1 MSDETSKQDLSERL
15 GLIESMIAEGRRST
29 TRWAWTIVLWG
40 VAFYVAIAWSSGFLG
55 GPIWGQH
62 YMAWPVTMVGTWLL
76 SWGLATRMRQN
87 AKAPMTTMKRA
98 IISIWTAMG
107 ISMFAL
113 LLPMGLS
120 GRADQQVCVAVVVTL
135 LGTANAASGFLLKWK
150 AQIACAIVW
159 WLAATA
165 SLFGTVTQ
173 SSIAF
178 LVAIFFCQIV
188 FGIYA
193 MILESREASR
203 EQRRQGAANA

>member
-1 MSDETSKQDLSERL
+1 MSAENLELTERL
-15 GLIESMIAEGRRST
+15 ELIESMIAEGRRST

-40 VAFYVAIAWSSGFLG
+40 VAFYVAIAWSSGMLG

-76 SWGLATRMRQN
+76 SWGLATRMDKS
-87 AKAPMTTMKRA
+87 AKVPLTTMRLA
-98 IISIWTAMG
+98 IMSIWAAMG

-113 LLPMGLS
+113 LLPLGLS
-120 GRADQQVCVAVVVTL
+120 GRADQQVCVAVVATL
-135 LGTANAASGFLLKWK
+135 LGTANAASGMLLKWK
-150 AQIACAIVW
+150 AQFACAVVW
-159 WLAATA
+159 WLAAVA

-193 MILESREASR
+193 MICESRAR
-203 EQRRQGAANA
+203 RRQGAANA

>member
-1 MSDETSKQDLSERL
+1 MSAENLELTERL
-15 GLIESMIAEGRRST
+15 ELIESMIAEGRRST

-40 VAFYVAIAWSSGFLG
+40 VAFYVAIAWSSGMLG

-76 SWGLATRMRQN
+76 SWGLATRMDKS
-87 AKAPMTTMKRA
+87 AKVPLTTMRRA
-98 IISIWTAMG
+98 IMSIWAAMG

-113 LLPMGLS
+113 LLPLGLS
-120 GRADQQVCVAVVVTL
+120 GRADQQVCVAVVATL
-135 LGTANAASGFLLKWK
+135 LGTANAASGMLLKWK
-150 AQIACAIVW
+150 AQFACAVVW
-159 WLAATA
+159 WLAAVA

-193 MILESREASR
+193 MICESRAR
-203 EQRRQGAANA
+203 RRQGATNA

>member
-1 MSDETSKQDLSERL
+1 MSAENLELTERL
-15 GLIESMIAEGRRST
+15 ELIESMIAEGRRST

-40 VAFYVAIAWSSGFLG
+40 VAFYVAIAWSSGMLG

-76 SWGLATRMRQN
+76 SWGLATRMDKS
-87 AKAPMTTMKRA
+87 AKVPLTTMRRA
-98 IISIWTAMG
+98 IMSIWAAMG

-113 LLPMGLS
+113 LLPLGLS
-120 GRADQQVCVAVVVTL
+120 GRADQQVCVAVVATL
-135 LGTANAASGFLLKWK
+135 LGTANAASGMLLKWK
-150 AQIACAIVW
+150 AQFACAVVW
-159 WLAATA
+159 WLAAVA

-178 LVAIFFCQIV
+178 LVAIFICQIV

-193 MILESREASR
+193 MICESRAR
-203 EQRRQGAANA
+203 RRQGAANA

>member
-1 MSDETSKQDLSERL
+1 MQDETNKQDLSERL
-15 GLIESMIAEGRRST
+15 ELIESMIAEGRRST

-62 YMAWPVTMVGTWLL
+62 ILAWPVTMIGTWLL
-76 SWGLATRMRQN
+76 SWGLAMRMDKS
-87 AKAPMTTMKRA
+87 AKVPLTTMRRA
-98 IISIWTAMG
+98 ILSIWTAMG

-113 LLPMGLS
+113 LVPLGLS
-120 GRADQQVCVAVVVTL
+120 GRADQQVCVAVVTAL
-135 LGTANAASGFLLKWK
+135 LGMANAASGILLKWK
-150 AQIACAIVW
+150 AQMACAVVW

-193 MILESREASR
+193 MILESRG
-203 EQRRQGAANA
+203 RRQGAANA

>member
-1 MSDETSKQDLSERL
+1 MSAENLELTERL
-15 GLIESMIAEGRRST
+15 DLIASMIAEGRRST

-62 YMAWPVTMVGTWLL
+62 YMAWPVTMMGTWLL
-76 SWGLATRMRQN
+76 NWGLLRRMHKS
-87 AKAPMTTMKRA
+87 ASAPVTTVGRA
-98 IISIWTAMG
+98 IMSIWTAMG

-113 LLPMGLS
+113 LFPLGLS
-120 GRADQQVCVAVVVTL
+120 GRADQQVCVAVVATL
-135 LGTANAASGFLLKWK
+135 LGTATAASGILLKWK
-150 AQIACAIVW
+150 AQFACAVVW
-159 WLAATA
+159 WLASAA
-165 SLFGTVTQ
+165 SWFGSTTQ
-173 SSIAF
+173 SLIAF

-193 MILESREASR
+193 MIIESR

>member
-1 MSDETSKQDLSERL
+1 MSAENLELTERL
-15 GLIESMIAEGRRST
+15 ELIESMIAEGRRST

-40 VAFYVAIAWSSGFLG
+40 VAFYVAIAWSSGMLG

-76 SWGLATRMRQN
+76 SWGLATRMDKS
-87 AKAPMTTMKRA
+87 AKVPLTTMRRA
-98 IISIWTAMG
+98 IMSIWAAMG

-113 LLPMGLS
+113 LLPLGLS
-120 GRADQQVCVAVVVTL
+120 GRADQQVCVAVVATL
-135 LGTANAASGFLLKWK
+135 LGTANAASGMLLKWK
-150 AQIACAIVW
+150 AQFACAVVW
-159 WLAATA
+159 WLAAVA

-193 MILESREASR
+193 MICESRAR
-203 EQRRQGAANA
+203 RRQGAANA

>member
-1 MSDETSKQDLSERL
+1 MSADTRNPELTERL
-15 GLIESMIAEGRRST
+15 ELIESMIAEGRRST

-40 VAFYVAIAWSSGFLG
+40 VAFYVVIAWSSGFLG

-62 YMAWPVTMVGTWLL
+62 YMAWPVTMIGTWLL
-76 SWGLATRMRQN
+76 SWGLATRMAKS

-113 LLPMGLS
+113 LLPLGLS

-135 LGTANAASGFLLKWK
+135 LGMANAASGILLKWK
-150 AQIACAIVW
+150 AQFACAVVW
-159 WLAATA
+159 WAAGSA
-165 SLFGTVTQ
+165 SLFGSITQ
-173 SSIAF
+173 STIAF
-178 LVAIFFCQIV
+178 LAAIFFCQIV

-193 MILESREASR
+193 VILESRG
-203 EQRRQGAANA
+203 RRQGAANA

>member
-1 MSDETSKQDLSERL
+1 MSADTRNPELTERL
-15 GLIESMIAEGRRST
+15 ELIESMIAEGRRST

-62 YMAWPVTMVGTWLL
+62 YMAWPVTMIGTWLL
-76 SWGLATRMRQN
+76 SWGLATRMAKS

-113 LLPMGLS
+113 LLPLGLS

-135 LGTANAASGFLLKWK
+135 LGMANAASGILLKWK
-150 AQIACAIVW
+150 AQIACAVVW
-159 WLAATA
+159 WAAGSA
-165 SLFGTVTQ
+165 SLFGSITQ
-173 SSIAF
+173 STIAF
-178 LVAIFFCQIV
+178 LAAIFFCQIV

-193 MILESREASR
+193 VILESRG
-203 EQRRQGAANA
+203 RRQGAANA

>member
-1 MSDETSKQDLSERL
+1 MQDETNKQDLSERL
-15 GLIESMIAEGRRST
+15 ELIESMIAEGRRST

-62 YMAWPVTMVGTWLL
+62 VLAWPVTMIATWLV
-76 SWGLATRMRQN
+76 SWGLAMRMDKR
-87 AKAPMTTMKRA
+87 AKAPMTTMRRA
-98 IISIWTAMG
+98 ILSIWTAMG

-113 LLPMGLS
+113 LLPLGLS

-135 LGTANAASGFLLKWK
+135 LGTANAASGILLKWK
-150 AQIACAIVW
+150 AQMACAVVW

-193 MILESREASR
+193 MILESRA
-203 EQRRQGAANA
+203 QRRQGAANA